1 MQLPRRR
8 KSVGFTLVGLLLVIA
23 IVAILMAIMLPAIER
38 SRAQARANRCKNN
51 LKQLGIAM
59 HNYHDVFNTFPPA
72 WVTRDPDFDA
82 RRGFGWQ
89 SFLLPYIEQARLYNE
104 IDFKKEP
111 PAVPNK
117 LLQTSIPTYRCPA
130 DSTPALNKLRGEY
143 ATSNYSGNFGNVA
156 IPRWLPD
163 GLSEFWPGRV
173 ATPRKTNGIMW
184 VNSTCRFRDIT
195 DGSSNTFMVGERSVS
210 SGAGV
215 WFGVTANN
223 HENDA
228 VSDTSHSSRINR
240 GLTSFS
246 SRHLG
251 GSHFAICDG
260 SVRFI
265 SEKIESTARG
275 GPREMGSYQK
285 LGARND
291 GLPIG
296 EF

>member
-1 MQLPRRR
+1 MQSFKRLRPM
-8 KSVGFTLVGLLLVIA
+8 GFTVVELLLVIA
-23 IVAILMAIMLPAIER
+23 IVTILTAIMLPAVQR

-51 LKQLGIAM
+51 LKQLALAM
-59 HNYHDVFNTFPPA
+59 HNYHDVHRTFPPA

-82 RRGFGWQ
+82 RRGYGWQ
-89 SFLLPYIEQARLYNE
+89 SFLLPYLDQAPLYNRL
-104 IDFKKEP
+104 DFNEEP
-111 PAVPNK
+111 SEKDK
-117 LLQTSIPTYRCPA
+117 LLQTSLPVLRCPA
-130 DSTPALNKLRGEY
+130 DSTLPLNKLRGSY

-184 VNSTCRFRDIT
+184 VNSRCRIRDVV
-195 DGSSNTFMVGERSVS
+195 DGTSNTFLAGERCVS

-228 VSDTSHSSRINR
+228 VTETSHASRINR
-240 GLTSFS
+240 TLASFS
-246 SRHLG
+246 SRHRG
-251 GSHFAICDG
+251 GSHFVLCDG
-260 SVRFI
+260 SARFV
-265 SEKIESTARG
+265 SEKIESRAWADDEEPGT
-275 GPREMGSYQK
+275 YQK

-291 GLPIG
+291 GFAVH